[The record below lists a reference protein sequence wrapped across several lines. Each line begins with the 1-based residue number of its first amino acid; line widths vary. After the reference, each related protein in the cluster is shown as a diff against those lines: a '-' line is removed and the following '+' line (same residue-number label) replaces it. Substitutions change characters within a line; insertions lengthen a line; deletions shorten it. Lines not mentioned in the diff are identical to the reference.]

1 MKNDKTI
8 WKDFKS
14 GDSNSLSYIYNQHV
28 DFLYNYGSKFTSNKE
43 LIKDSIQDLFLDL
56 IRTRDN
62 LGITD
67 NIRFYLTCSFRNKL
81 FRNMKKPENLTF
93 SENLVLFQ
101 ANIVYSLEKDIINRE
116 DNSGRAEM
124 IRKALKEISPRQ
136 REILFYRF
144 NCEFSYDQI
153 CEIMSLKYD
162 SARKLVFRALKILKE
177 KLQDKEIFLFFF
189 IIFLMKYCT
198 YLFSFV

>member
-1 MKNDKTI
+1 MKNDKSI
-8 WKDFKS
+8 WKDFKN

-67 NIRFYLTCSFRNKL
+67 NIRFYLICSFRNKL

-93 SENLVLFQ
+93 SESLVLFQ
-101 ANIVYSLEKDIINRE
+101 ANIVYSIEKDIIERE
-116 DNSGRAEM
+116 DNSERAEL
-124 IRKALKEISPRQ
+124 IRKALKDISPRQ

-177 KLQDKEIFLFFF
+177 KLKDKEILLFSF
-189 IIFLMKYCT
+189 IVFLMKYCT
-198 YLFSFV
+198 YLFSLV